1 MAALIKEGDY
11 AVHACEDGAMQLIS
25 LNRKRTR
32 MTDAPKS
39 DVAETLVNVPFAYS
53 DLKGFPVLTS

>member
-32 MTDAPKS
+32 MTDTPKS
-39 DVAETLVNVPFAYS
+39 DVAET
-53 DLKGFPVLTS
+53 KGDEKVRNLNFG

>member
-25 LNRKRTR
+25 LNRKRAR

-39 DVAETLVNVPFAYS
+39 DVAETKGEEKVR
-53 DLKGFPVLTS
+53 DLNFG